1 MSHISFVPCSVS
13 NTYFLKFSFISGDIS
28 SSIASFCSSEPF
40 LIICDI
46 CLVAS
51 STVYTSD
58 AYATSTLAAAN
69 SKLPTDR
76 FNLIYEDGYADC
88 CMNYDEY
95 GSHDDDS
102 FGYDIDCIDDCN
114 DDSFREY

>member
-1 MSHISFVPCSVS
+1 MGFFD
-13 NTYFLKFSFISGDIS
+13 YLLFG
-28 SSIASFCSSEPF
+28 A
-40 LIICDI
+40 LINNLRKNIGFNK
-46 CLVAS
+46 
-51 STVYTSD
+51 TH
-58 AYATSTLAAAN
+58 